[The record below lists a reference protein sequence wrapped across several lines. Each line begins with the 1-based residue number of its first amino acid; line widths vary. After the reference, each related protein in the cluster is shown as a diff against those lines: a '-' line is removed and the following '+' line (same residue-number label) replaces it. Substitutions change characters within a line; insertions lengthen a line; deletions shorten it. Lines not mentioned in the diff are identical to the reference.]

1 MNILNIYKK
10 KLRIQFNYFIG
21 KNSILSML
29 FSLKTL
35 LSIQAKGENNLQYS
49 EPINALRFLS
59 ADAVQKANS
68 GHPGMPMGMAE
79 IATALWSKH
88 LKHNPLNPTWFD
100 RDRFVLS
107 NGHGSM
113 LLYSLLHLTGYK
125 LSIEDI
131 KDFRQLKSKTPGHP
145 EYDINIGVETTTG
158 PLGQGIANAVGMA
171 ISEKM
176 LAAQFNKDDI
186 KPIDHYTYVFL
197 GDGCLMEGISHEA
210 CSFAGTHELGKLIC
224 FYDQNGISI
233 DGEIDNWF
241 TDDSVKRFES
251 YGWQTICV
259 DGHNVEEISEAI
271 SKAKEEPKKPS
282 MIFCKTTIGFGS
294 PNKSGTADVHGAP
307 LGDEE
312 IEKTREAL
320 GWQYTAFEIPKD
332 VYDFWDSKKSG
343 AEKNATWENS
353 IKSYKDKYPND
364 SLELERRI
372 KGDMPAKFE
381 QNFLDF
387 LNDCNT
393 NNLPM
398 ATRKASKACLDFFV
412 KEMPELVG
420 GSADLTPSNN
430 TFSASS
436 TTFSSENPSGNHIN
450 YGVREFGMSAIMNGM
465 VLHGGIKPYG
475 ATFLVFTDYARNAV
489 RLSALMGLPNI
500 FVYTHDSV
508 ALGED
513 GPTHQPIEHMVT
525 LRSTPNMDSWR
536 PADLVETAVAW
547 KNAISSLSTPT
558 CLIFSRQ
565 GTSAIERTPEQLS
578 SIENGGYLLEEH
590 EDPNITIVASGS
602 EVQLAID
609 AAQELKNESINA
621 NVVSMPSLDVFLKQS
636 NEIQNKIINPN
647 KPVLV
652 VECAHPNS
660 WYKILNRSD
669 KVIGIETFGES
680 APGSE
685 LLEHFGFNKDNVIQT
700 AKSLVND

>member
-1 MNILNIYKK
+1 M
-10 KLRIQFNYFIG
+10 QQ
-21 KNSILSML
+21 SDH
-29 FSLKTL
+29 
-35 LSIQAKGENNLQYS
+35 
-49 EPINALRFLS
+49 INVLRFLS
-59 ADAVQKANS
+59 ADAVQNANS

-88 LKHNPLNPTWFD
+88 LRHNPNNPSWFN

-113 LLYSLLHLTGYK
+113 LLYSLLHLTGYD
-125 LSIEDI
+125 LSINDI
-131 KDFRQLKSKTPGHP
+131 KNFRKLKSKTPGHP
-145 EYDINIGVETTTG
+145 EYDIETGIETTTG

-171 ISEKM
+171 VAEKI
-176 LAAQFNKDDI
+176 LAAEFNKDDI
-186 KPIDHYTYVFL
+186 KPVDHFTYVFL

-210 CSFAGTHELGKLIC
+210 CSFAGTHNLGKLIC

-233 DGEIDNWF
+233 DGEIEYWF

-259 DGHNVEEISEAI
+259 DGHDIEDIDEAI
-271 SKAKEEPKKPS
+271 LKAKEEVNKPT
-282 MIFCKTTIGFGS
+282 MIFCKTTIGYGS

-320 GWQYTAFEIPKD
+320 GWNYKPFEVPQK
-332 VYDFWDSKKSG
+332 VYDFWNFKETGASFNDSWNKLIKNY
-343 AEKNATWENS
+343 EK
-353 IKSYKDKYPND
+353 KYPND
-364 SLELERRI
+364 SLELHRRI
-372 KGDMPAKFE
+372 EGNLPNNFQE
-381 QNFLDF
+381 SYENFL
-387 LNDCNT
+387 NECNS
-393 NNLPM
+393 NNLSM
-398 ATRKASKACLDFFV
+398 ATRKASKTCLDFFV
-412 KEMPELVG
+412 KEMPELIG

-430 TFSASS
+430 TFSSSSS
-436 TTFSSENPSGNHIN
+436 TFSNENASGNHIN

-465 VLHGGIKPYG
+465 VLHGAIKPYG
-475 ATFLVFTDYARNAV
+475 ATFLVFTDYARNAL
-489 RLSALMGLPNI
+489 RLSALMKLPNI

-525 LRSTPNMDSWR
+525 LRSTPNLNNWR

-547 KNAISSLSTPT
+547 KSAISSQKTPT

-565 GTSAIERTPEQLS
+565 GTSAIKRTPDQIS
-578 SIENGGYLLEEH
+578 MIDMGGYLLH
-590 EDPNITIVASGS
+590 ESDNLHLTIVASGS
-602 EVQLAID
+602 EVQLALD
-609 AAQELKNESINA
+609 AAKELKNDSIYA
-621 NVVSMPSLDVFLKQS
+621 NVVSMPSLDIFLNQDK
-636 NEIQNKIINPN
+636 EYQNKIINPK
-647 KPVLV
+647 KPILV

-660 WYKILNRSD
+660 WYRILNRDD

-685 LLEHFGFNKDNVIQT
+685 LLNHFGFNTDNVIKT
-700 AKSLVND
+700 AKSLIND

>member
-1 MNILNIYKK
+1 M
-10 KLRIQFNYFIG
+10 QQ
-21 KNSILSML
+21 SDH
-29 FSLKTL
+29 
-35 LSIQAKGENNLQYS
+35 
-49 EPINALRFLS
+49 INVLRFLS

-88 LKHNPLNPTWFD
+88 LRHNPKNPTWFN

-113 LLYSLLHLTGYK
+113 LLYSLLHLTGYD
-125 LSIEDI
+125 LSINDI
-131 KDFRQLKSKTPGHP
+131 KDFRKLKSKTPGHP
-145 EYDINIGVETTTG
+145 EYDIDIGIETTTG

-171 ISEKM
+171 VAEKI
-176 LAAQFNKDDI
+176 LAAEFNKDDI
-186 KPIDHYTYVFL
+186 KPIDHFTYVFL

-210 CSFAGTHELGKLIC
+210 CSFAGTHNLGKLIC

-233 DGEIDNWF
+233 DGEIEHWF

-259 DGHNVEEISEAI
+259 DGHDIEEIDGAI
-271 SKAKEEPKKPS
+271 HKAKEEVNKPT
-282 MIFCKTTIGFGS
+282 MIFCKTTIGYGS

-312 IEKTREAL
+312 LKETREVL
-320 GWQYTAFEIPKD
+320 DWNYKPFEVPQE
-332 VYDFWDSKKSG
+332 VYDFWNFKEEGGSFNDSWNKLLKDY
-343 AEKNATWENS
+343 EK
-353 IKSYKDKYPND
+353 KYPND
-364 SLELERRI
+364 SLELHRRI
-372 KGDMPAKFE
+372 DGQLPNNFQESFE
-381 QNFLDF
+381 SF
-387 LNDCNT
+387 LNECNS
-393 NNLPM
+393 NNLSM

-412 KEMPELVG
+412 KEMPELIG

-430 TFSASS
+430 TFSSSSS
-436 TTFSSENPSGNHIN
+436 TFSNENASGNHIN

-465 VLHGGIKPYG
+465 VLHGAIKPYG

-489 RLSALMGLPNI
+489 RLSALMKLPNI

-525 LRSTPNMDSWR
+525 LRSTPNLNNWR
-536 PADLVETAVAW
+536 PADLVETAVSW
-547 KNAISSLSTPT
+547 KSAVSSQKTPT
-558 CLIFSRQ
+558 CLIYSRQ
-565 GTSAIERTPEQLS
+565 GTSAIKRSPDQIS
-578 SIENGGYLLEEH
+578 MIDMGGYLLEES
-590 EDPNITIVASGS
+590 DDLDLTIVASGS
-602 EVQLAID
+602 EVQLALD
-609 AAQELKNESINA
+609 AAKELKNDSINA
-621 NVVSMPSLDVFLKQS
+621 NVVSMPCLDIFLDQDK
-636 NEIQNKIINPN
+636 EYQNKIINPE

-660 WYKILNRSD
+660 WYRILNRND

-685 LLEHFGFNKDNVIQT
+685 LLNHFGFNTDNVIKT
-700 AKSLVND
+700 AKSLIND

>member
-1 MNILNIYKK
+1 MSKQYKE
-10 KLRIQFNYFIG
+10 LANCI
-21 KNSILSML
+21 
-29 FSLKTL
+29 
-35 LSIQAKGENNLQYS
+35 
-49 EPINALRFLS
+49 RFLS
-59 ADAVQKANS
+59 IDAVQKANS

-79 IATALWSKH
+79 IATALWKNH
-88 LKHNPLNPTWFD
+88 LQHNPLNPTWFN

-113 LLYSLLHLTGYK
+113 LLYSLLHLTGYA
-125 LSIEDI
+125 LSIDDI
-131 KDFRQLKSKTPGHP
+131 KDFRQLRSKTPGHP
-145 EYDINIGVETTTG
+145 EYDLDTGIETTTG
-158 PLGQGIANAVGMA
+158 PLGQGIGNAVGMA
-171 ISEKM
+171 ISEKI
-176 LAAQFNKDDI
+176 LAAEFNKEDI

-197 GDGCLMEGISHEA
+197 GDGCLMEGVSHEA
-210 CSFAGTHELGKLIC
+210 CSFASTHNLGKLIC

-233 DGEIDNWF
+233 DGEIENWF
-241 TDDSVKRFES
+241 TDDSVKRFDG

-259 DGHNVEEISEAI
+259 DGHNVEDINEAI
-271 SKAKEEPKKPS
+271 VKAKNETNKPS

-312 IEKTREAL
+312 IEKTRKAL
-320 GWQYTAFEIPKD
+320 DWQYSPFEVPEDIYEFWNSKD
-332 VYDFWDSKKSG
+332 SGNKVNANWD
-343 AEKNATWENS
+343 EIVKNYQE
-353 IKSYKDKYPND
+353 KYPD
-364 SLELERRI
+364 ESIELLRRI
-372 KGDMPAKFE
+372 KGQMPENFE
-381 QNFLDF
+381 ENFKAFLD
-387 LNDCNT
+387 DCNL
-393 NNLPM
+393 NNPSM

-412 KEMPELVG
+412 KEMPELIG

-430 TFSASS
+430 TYSASS
-436 TTFSSENPSGNHIN
+436 STFSNKNPSGNHIN

-525 LRSTPNMDSWR
+525 LRSTPNLNNWR

-547 KNAISSLSTPT
+547 KDAVCSTKTPT

-565 GTSAIERTPEQLS
+565 GTSAITRTPEQLN
-578 SIENGGYLLEEH
+578 SIQMGGYLLKANENS
-590 EDPNITIVASGS
+590 DITIVASGS
-602 EVQLAID
+602 ELQLALD
-609 AAQELKNESINA
+609 ASAELENDSINA
-621 NVVSMPSLDVFLKQS
+621 NVVSMPSLDIFLEQS
-636 NEIQNKIINPN
+636 EEFQNTIIDTS

-652 VECAHPNS
+652 VECGHPNS

-669 KVIGIETFGES
+669 KVIGIESFGES
-680 APGSE
+680 APGDV
-685 LLEHFGFNKDNVIQT
+685 LLEHFGFTLENVVGT
-700 AKSLVND
+700 ARSLIDD

>member
-1 MNILNIYKK
+1 LH
-10 KLRIQFNYFIG
+10 Q
-21 KNSILSML
+21 SD
-29 FSLKTL
+29 
-35 LSIQAKGENNLQYS
+35 
-49 EPINALRFLS
+49 PINALRFLS
-59 ADAVQKANS
+59 VDAVQKANS

-88 LKHNPLNPTWFD
+88 LKHNPANPTWFN

-113 LLYSLLHLTGYK
+113 LLYSLLHLTGYDI
-125 LSIEDI
+125 SMEDI

-145 EYDINIGVETTTG
+145 EYDIDIGVETTTG

-171 ISEKM
+171 MSEKI
-176 LAAQFNKDDI
+176 LGAQFNKDDI
-186 KPIDHYTYVFL
+186 KLIDHFTYVFL
-197 GDGCLMEGISHEA
+197 GDGCLMEGISHEV
-210 CSFAGTHELGKLIC
+210 CSFAGTHKLGKLIC

-233 DGEIDNWF
+233 DGEIENWF

-251 YGWQTICV
+251 YGWHTICV
-259 DGHNVEEISEAI
+259 DGHDVKEIDEAI
-271 SKAKEEPKKPS
+271 SKAKKESSKPS
-282 MIFCKTTIGFGS
+282 MIFCRTTIGFGS
-294 PNKSGTADVHGAP
+294 PNKSGTADVHGSP
-307 LGDEE
+307 LGEDE
-312 IEKTREAL
+312 IKKTREAL
-320 GWQYTAFEIPKD
+320 GWNFSSFEVPQE
-332 VYDFWDSKKSG
+332 VYDFWDSKDSG
-343 AEKNATWENS
+343 SNINS
-353 IKSYKDKYPND
+353 KWNELLKTYEERYPND
-364 SLELERRI
+364 SLELRRRI
-372 KGDMPAKFE
+372 NGEMPE
-381 QNFLDF
+381 NFQEDFKSF
-387 LNDCNT
+387 LNECNL
-393 NNLPM
+393 NNSPM

-430 TFSASS
+430 TFSNFSS
-436 TTFSSENPSGNHIN
+436 TFSNDNPSGNHIN

-525 LRSTPNMDSWR
+525 LRSTPNLNNWR

-547 KNAISSLSTPT
+547 KNAVSSTTTPT

-565 GTSAIERTPEQLS
+565 GTSAINRTPEQLS
-578 SIENGGYLLEEH
+578 SIEMGGYLLEEN
-590 EDPNITIVASGS
+590 DNPNMTIIASGS
-602 EVQLAID
+602 EVQLALD
-609 AAQELKNESINA
+609 AAKELKNESIEA
-621 NVVSMPSLDVFLKQS
+621 NVVSMPSLDIFLEQS
-636 NEIQNKIINPN
+636 HEFQNKVINPD

-669 KVIGIETFGES
+669 KVIGIESFGES

-685 LLEHFGFNKDNVIQT
+685 LLDHFGFNKENVIET
-700 AKSLVND
+700 AKSLIND

>member
-1 MNILNIYKK
+1 
-10 KLRIQFNYFIG
+10 
-21 KNSILSML
+21 ML
-29 FSLKTL
+29 LTTKIL
-35 LSIQAKGENNLQYS
+35 LSFLKQTGEINLHPS
-49 EPINALRFLS
+49 DPTNALRFLS
-59 ADAVQKANS
+59 IDAVQKANS

-79 IATALWSKH
+79 IATSLWSNH
-88 LKHNPLNPTWFD
+88 LKHNPSNPNWFN

-125 LSIEDI
+125 LSINDL

-145 EYDINIGVETTTG
+145 EYDIDIGVETTTG

-171 ISEKM
+171 ISEKI
-176 LAAQFNKDDI
+176 LAAEFNHKDFD
-186 KPIDHYTYVFL
+186 PIDHFTYAFL

-210 CSFAGTHELGKLIC
+210 CSFAATHNLGKLIC

-233 DGEIDNWF
+233 DGEIENWF

-251 YGWQTICV
+251 YGWHTICV
-259 DGHNVEEISEAI
+259 DGHNITEIDEAI
-271 SKAKEEPKKPS
+271 SQAKEKSDKPS

-320 GWQYTAFEIPKD
+320 NWQYPAFEIPKEI
-332 VYDFWDSKKSG
+332 YDFWDAKDKG
-343 AEKNATWENS
+343 AEINSDWDNLIKNYEE
-353 IKSYKDKYPND
+353 KYPEQAK
-364 SLELERRI
+364 ELNRRI
-372 KGDMPAKFE
+372 KGEAPENFE
-381 QNFLDF
+381 ESFNEF
-387 LNDCNT
+387 LNNCDS
-393 NNLPM
+393 NNSSM

-430 TFSASS
+430 TFSESSS
-436 TTFSSENPSGNHIN
+436 TFSNKNPKGNHIN

-513 GPTHQPIEHMVT
+513 GPTHQPIEHLVT
-525 LRSTPNMDSWR
+525 LRSTPNLNNWR
-536 PADLVETAVAW
+536 PADLVETSVAW
-547 KNAISSLSTPT
+547 KDAVTSTKTPT

-565 GTSAIERTPEQLS
+565 GTSAITRSQDQLNA
-578 SIENGGYLLEEH
+578 IKKGGYLL
-590 EDPNITIVASGS
+590 DQSDNPDMTIIASGS
-602 EVQLAID
+602 EVQLALD
-609 AAQELKNESINA
+609 AAKQLKSESKNI
-621 NVVSMPSLDVFLKQS
+621 NVVSMPSLDIFLQQS
-636 NEIQNKIINPN
+636 EEYQRSIINPD

-652 VECAHPNS
+652 VECSHPNS
-660 WYKILNRSD
+660 WYKILNRND

-685 LLEHFGFNKDNVIQT
+685 LLEHFGFTEENVIKT
-700 AKSLVND
+700 VKSLLND

>member
-1 MNILNIYKK
+1 M
-10 KLRIQFNYFIG
+10 RQ
-21 KNSILSML
+21 SD
-29 FSLKTL
+29 
-35 LSIQAKGENNLQYS
+35 
-49 EPINALRFLS
+49 PINALRFLS
-59 ADAVQKANS
+59 IDAVQKANS

-79 IATALWSKH
+79 IATALWKNH
-88 LKHNPLNPTWFD
+88 LQHNPLNPTWFN

-113 LLYSLLHLTGYK
+113 LLYSLLHLTGYA
-125 LSIEDI
+125 LSIDDI
-131 KDFRQLKSKTPGHP
+131 KDFRQLRSKTPGHP
-145 EYDINIGVETTTG
+145 EYDLDTGIETTTG
-158 PLGQGIANAVGMA
+158 PLGQGIGNAVGMA
-171 ISEKM
+171 ISEKI
-176 LAAQFNKDDI
+176 LAAEFNKEDI

-197 GDGCLMEGISHEA
+197 GDGCLMEGVSHEA
-210 CSFAGTHELGKLIC
+210 CSFASTHNLGKLIC

-233 DGEIDNWF
+233 DGEIENWF
-241 TDDSVKRFES
+241 TDDSVKRFDG

-259 DGHNVEEISEAI
+259 DGHNVEDINEAI
-271 SKAKEEPKKPS
+271 VKAKNETNKPS

-312 IEKTREAL
+312 IEKTRKAL
-320 GWQYTAFEIPKD
+320 DWQYSPFEVPEDIYEFWNSKD
-332 VYDFWDSKKSG
+332 SGNKVNANWDEVVKKYQ
-343 AEKNATWENS
+343 E
-353 IKSYKDKYPND
+353 KYPD
-364 SLELERRI
+364 ESIELHRRI
-372 KGDMPAKFE
+372 KGQMPESFE
-381 QNFLDF
+381 ENFKAFLD
-387 LNDCNT
+387 DCNL
-393 NNLPM
+393 NNPSM

-412 KEMPELVG
+412 KEMPELIG

-430 TFSASS
+430 TYSASS
-436 TTFSSENPSGNHIN
+436 STFSNKNPSGNHIN

-525 LRSTPNMDSWR
+525 LRSTPNLNNWR

-547 KNAISSLSTPT
+547 KDAVSSTKTPT

-565 GTSAIERTPEQLS
+565 GTSAIDRTPQQLN
-578 SIENGGYLLEEH
+578 SIGMGGYLLKAN
-590 EDPNITIVASGS
+590 DTTDITIVASGS
-602 EVQLAID
+602 ELQLALD
-609 AAQELKNESINA
+609 ASIELEKDSINA
-621 NVVSMPSLDVFLKQS
+621 NVVSMPSLDIFLDQS
-636 NEIQNKIINPN
+636 EEYQNTIIDTS

-652 VECAHPNS
+652 VECGHPNS

-669 KVIGIETFGES
+669 KVIGIESFGES
-680 APGSE
+680 APGNV
-685 LLEHFGFNKDNVIQT
+685 LLEHFGFTLENVVGT
-700 AKSLVND
+700 AKSLIDD

>member
-1 MNILNIYKK
+1 M
-10 KLRIQFNYFIG
+10 QQ
-21 KNSILSML
+21 SDH
-29 FSLKTL
+29 
-35 LSIQAKGENNLQYS
+35 
-49 EPINALRFLS
+49 INVLRFLS

-79 IATALWSKH
+79 IATALWSRH
-88 LKHNPLNPTWFD
+88 LRHNPNNPTWFN

-113 LLYSLLHLTGYK
+113 LLYSLLHLTGYD
-125 LSIEDI
+125 LSINDI
-131 KDFRQLKSKTPGHP
+131 KDFRKLKSKTPGHP
-145 EYDINIGVETTTG
+145 EYDIDIGIETTTG

-171 ISEKM
+171 VAEKI
-176 LAAQFNKDDI
+176 LAAEFNKDDI
-186 KPIDHYTYVFL
+186 KPIDHFTYVFL

-210 CSFAGTHELGKLIC
+210 CSFAGTHNLGKLIC

-233 DGEIDNWF
+233 DGEIEHWF

-259 DGHNVEEISEAI
+259 DGHDIEDIDGAI
-271 SKAKEEPKKPS
+271 HKAKEEVNKPT
-282 MIFCKTTIGFGS
+282 MIFCKTTIGYGS

-312 IEKTREAL
+312 LKETREVL
-320 GWQYTAFEIPKD
+320 GWNYKPFEVPQE
-332 VYDFWDSKKSG
+332 VYDFWNFKEEGASFNDSWNKLLKDY
-343 AEKNATWENS
+343 EK
-353 IKSYKDKYPND
+353 KYPND
-364 SLELERRI
+364 SLELHRRI
-372 KGDMPAKFE
+372 DGQLPNNFQESFE
-381 QNFLDF
+381 SF
-387 LNDCNT
+387 LNECNS
-393 NNLPM
+393 NNLSM

-412 KEMPELVG
+412 KEMPELIG

-430 TFSASS
+430 TFSSSSS
-436 TTFSSENPSGNHIN
+436 TFSNENASGNHIN

-465 VLHGGIKPYG
+465 VLHGAIKPYG

-489 RLSALMGLPNI
+489 RLSALMKLPNI

-525 LRSTPNMDSWR
+525 LRSTPNLNNWR
-536 PADLVETAVAW
+536 PADLVETAVSW
-547 KNAISSLSTPT
+547 KSAVSSQKTPT
-558 CLIFSRQ
+558 CLIYSRQ
-565 GTSAIERTPEQLS
+565 GTSAIKRSPDQIS
-578 SIENGGYLLEEH
+578 MIDMGGYLLEES
-590 EDPNITIVASGS
+590 DDLDLTIVASGS
-602 EVQLAID
+602 EVQLALD
-609 AAQELKNESINA
+609 AAKELKNDSINA
-621 NVVSMPSLDVFLKQS
+621 NVVSMPCLDIFLDQDK
-636 NEIQNKIINPN
+636 EYQNKIINPE

-660 WYKILNRSD
+660 WYRILNRND

-685 LLEHFGFNKDNVIQT
+685 LLNHFGFNTDNVIKT
-700 AKSLVND
+700 AKSLIND

>member
-1 MNILNIYKK
+1 
-10 KLRIQFNYFIG
+10 
-21 KNSILSML
+21 
-29 FSLKTL
+29 
-35 LSIQAKGENNLQYS
+35 LQQS
-49 EPINALRFLS
+49 DHINVLRFLS

-88 LKHNPLNPTWFD
+88 LRHNPKNPTWFN

-113 LLYSLLHLTGYK
+113 LLYSLLHLTGYD
-125 LSIEDI
+125 LSINDI
-131 KDFRQLKSKTPGHP
+131 KDFRKLKSKTPGHP
-145 EYDINIGVETTTG
+145 EYDIDIGIETTTG

-171 ISEKM
+171 VAEKI
-176 LAAQFNKDDI
+176 LAAEFNKDDI
-186 KPIDHYTYVFL
+186 KPIDHFTYVFL

-210 CSFAGTHELGKLIC
+210 CSFAGTHNLGKLIC

-233 DGEIDNWF
+233 DGEIEHWF

-259 DGHNVEEISEAI
+259 DGHDIEDIDGAI
-271 SKAKEEPKKPS
+271 HKAKEEVNKPT
-282 MIFCKTTIGFGS
+282 MIFCKTTIGYGS

-312 IEKTREAL
+312 LKETREVL
-320 GWQYTAFEIPKD
+320 GWNYKPFEVPQE
-332 VYDFWDSKKSG
+332 VYDFWNFKEEGASFNDSWNKLLKDY
-343 AEKNATWENS
+343 EK
-353 IKSYKDKYPND
+353 KYPND
-364 SLELERRI
+364 SLELHRRI
-372 KGDMPAKFE
+372 DGQLPNNFQESFE
-381 QNFLDF
+381 SF
-387 LNDCNT
+387 LNECNS
-393 NNLPM
+393 NNLSM

-412 KEMPELVG
+412 KEMPELIG

-430 TFSASS
+430 TFSSSSS
-436 TTFSSENPSGNHIN
+436 TFSNENASGNHIN

-465 VLHGGIKPYG
+465 VLHGAIKPYG

-489 RLSALMGLPNI
+489 RLSALMKLPNI

-525 LRSTPNMDSWR
+525 LRSTPNLNNWR
-536 PADLVETAVAW
+536 PADLVETAVSW
-547 KNAISSLSTPT
+547 KSAVSSQKTPT
-558 CLIFSRQ
+558 CLIYSRQ
-565 GTSAIERTPEQLS
+565 GTSAIKRSPDQIS
-578 SIENGGYLLEEH
+578 MIDMGGYLLEES
-590 EDPNITIVASGS
+590 DDFDLTIVASGS
-602 EVQLAID
+602 EVQLALD
-609 AAQELKNESINA
+609 AAKELKNDSINA
-621 NVVSMPSLDVFLKQS
+621 NVVSMPCLDIFLDQDK
-636 NEIQNKIINPN
+636 EYQNKIINPE

-660 WYKILNRSD
+660 WYRILNRND

-685 LLEHFGFNKDNVIQT
+685 LLNHFGFNTDNVIKT
-700 AKSLVND
+700 AKSLIND

>member
-1 MNILNIYKK
+1 M
-10 KLRIQFNYFIG
+10 QQ
-21 KNSILSML
+21 SDH
-29 FSLKTL
+29 
-35 LSIQAKGENNLQYS
+35 
-49 EPINALRFLS
+49 INVLRFLS

-88 LKHNPLNPTWFD
+88 LRHNPKNPTWFN

-113 LLYSLLHLTGYK
+113 LLYSLLHLTGYD
-125 LSIEDI
+125 LSINDI
-131 KDFRQLKSKTPGHP
+131 KDFRKLKSKTPGHP
-145 EYDINIGVETTTG
+145 EYDIDIGIETTTG

-171 ISEKM
+171 VAEKI
-176 LAAQFNKDDI
+176 LAAEFNKDDI
-186 KPIDHYTYVFL
+186 KPIDHFTYVFL

-210 CSFAGTHELGKLIC
+210 CSFAGTHNLGKLIC

-233 DGEIDNWF
+233 DGEIEHWF

-259 DGHNVEEISEAI
+259 DGHDIEDIDGAI
-271 SKAKEEPKKPS
+271 HKAKEEVNKPT
-282 MIFCKTTIGFGS
+282 MIFCKTTIGYGS

-312 IEKTREAL
+312 LKETREVL
-320 GWQYTAFEIPKD
+320 GWNYKPFEVPQE
-332 VYDFWDSKKSG
+332 VYDFWNFKEEGASFNDSWNKILKDY
-343 AEKNATWENS
+343 EK
-353 IKSYKDKYPND
+353 KYPND
-364 SLELERRI
+364 SLELHRRI
-372 KGDMPAKFE
+372 DGHLPN
-381 QNFLDF
+381 NFQESYESF
-387 LNDCNT
+387 LNECNS
-393 NNLPM
+393 NNLSM

-412 KEMPELVG
+412 KEMPELIG

-430 TFSASS
+430 TFSSS
-436 TTFSSENPSGNHIN
+436 SLTFSNENASGNHIN

-465 VLHGGIKPYG
+465 VLHGAIKPYG

-489 RLSALMGLPNI
+489 RLSALMKLPNI

-525 LRSTPNMDSWR
+525 LRSTPNLNNWR
-536 PADLVETAVAW
+536 PADLVETAVSW
-547 KNAISSLSTPT
+547 KSAVSSQKTPT
-558 CLIFSRQ
+558 CLIYTRQ
-565 GTSAIERTPEQLS
+565 GTSAIKRSPDQIS
-578 SIENGGYLLEEH
+578 MIDMGGYLLEES
-590 EDPNITIVASGS
+590 DDFDLTIVASGS
-602 EVQLAID
+602 EVQLALD
-609 AAQELKNESINA
+609 AAKELKNDSINA
-621 NVVSMPSLDVFLKQS
+621 NVVSMPCLDIFLDQDK
-636 NEIQNKIINPN
+636 EYQNKIINPE

-660 WYKILNRSD
+660 WYRILNRND

-685 LLEHFGFNKDNVIQT
+685 LLNHFGFNTDNVIKT
-700 AKSLVND
+700 AKSLIND

>member
-1 MNILNIYKK
+1 
-10 KLRIQFNYFIG
+10 
-21 KNSILSML
+21 ML
-29 FSLKTL
+29 LTTKIL
-35 LSIQAKGENNLQYS
+35 LSFLKQTGEINLHPS
-49 EPINALRFLS
+49 DPTNALRFLS
-59 ADAVQKANS
+59 IDAVQKANS

-79 IATALWSKH
+79 IATSLWSNH
-88 LKHNPLNPTWFD
+88 LKHNPSNPNWFN

-125 LSIEDI
+125 LSINDL

-145 EYDINIGVETTTG
+145 EYDIDVGVETTTG

-171 ISEKM
+171 ISEKI
-176 LAAQFNKDDI
+176 LAAEFNHEDLD
-186 KPIDHYTYVFL
+186 PIDHFTYAFL
-197 GDGCLMEGISHEA
+197 GDGCLMEGISHEV
-210 CSFAGTHELGKLIC
+210 CSFAATHNLGKLIC

-233 DGEIDNWF
+233 DGEIENWF

-251 YGWQTICV
+251 YGWHTICV
-259 DGHNVEEISEAI
+259 DGHSITEIDEAI
-271 SKAKEEPKKPS
+271 SQAKEKSDKPS
-282 MIFCKTTIGFGS
+282 MIFCRTTIGFGS

-320 GWQYTAFEIPKD
+320 NWQYPAFEIPKEI
-332 VYDFWDSKKSG
+332 YDFWDAKDKG
-343 AEKNATWENS
+343 AEINSDWDNLIKNYEE
-353 IKSYKDKYPND
+353 KYPEQAK
-364 SLELERRI
+364 ELHRRI
-372 KGDMPAKFE
+372 KGEAPENFE
-381 QNFLDF
+381 ESFNEF
-387 LNDCNT
+387 LNNCDS
-393 NNLPM
+393 NNSSM

-430 TFSASS
+430 TFSESSS
-436 TTFSSENPSGNHIN
+436 TFSNENPKGNHIN

-513 GPTHQPIEHMVT
+513 GPTHQPIEHLVT
-525 LRSTPNMDSWR
+525 LRSTPNLNNWR
-536 PADLVETAVAW
+536 PADLVETSVAW
-547 KNAISSLSTPT
+547 KDAVTSTNTPT

-565 GTSAIERTPEQLS
+565 GTSAITRSQDQLNA
-578 SIENGGYLLEEH
+578 IKKGGYLL
-590 EDPNITIVASGS
+590 DQSDNPDMTIIASGS
-602 EVQLAID
+602 EVQLALD
-609 AAQELKNESINA
+609 AVKQLKSESKNI
-621 NVVSMPSLDVFLKQS
+621 NVVSMPSLDIFLQQS
-636 NEIQNKIINPN
+636 EEYQRSIINPD

-652 VECAHPNS
+652 VECSHPNS
-660 WYKILNRSD
+660 WYKILNRND

-685 LLEHFGFNKDNVIQT
+685 LLEHFGFTEENVIKT
-700 AKSLVND
+700 VKSLLND

>member
-1 MNILNIYKK
+1 
-10 KLRIQFNYFIG
+10 
-21 KNSILSML
+21 
-29 FSLKTL
+29 
-35 LSIQAKGENNLQYS
+35 LQQKD
-49 EPINALRFLS
+49 PINALRFLS
-59 ADAVQKANS
+59 IDAVQKANS

-79 IATALWSKH
+79 IATALWSNH
-88 LKHNPLNPTWFD
+88 LKHNPLNPHWFN

-125 LSIEDI
+125 LSIDDL
-131 KDFRQLKSKTPGHP
+131 KDFRKLKSKTPGHP
-145 EYDINIGVETTTG
+145 EYDLDIGVETTTG

-171 ISEKM
+171 ISEKI
-176 LAAQFNKDDI
+176 LAAEFNEEDI
-186 KPIDHYTYVFL
+186 KPIDHYTYAFL

-210 CSFAGTHELGKLIC
+210 CSFAGTHNLGKLIC
-224 FYDQNGISI
+224 FYDENGISI
-233 DGEIDNWF
+233 DGEIKNWF
-241 TDDSVKRFES
+241 TDDSVQRFDS

-259 DGHNVEEISEAI
+259 DGHNSDEINKAI
-271 SKAKEEPKKPS
+271 SKAKNEVSKPS

-307 LGDEE
+307 LGAEE
-312 IEKTREAL
+312 VIKTREAL
-320 GWQYTAFEIPKD
+320 NWHYGEFEIPQEI
-332 VYDFWDSKKSG
+332 YDFWNFTEKGATLNSEWNELLKSYEQKFSQKSKELQRRIDGDLPEGFESNFKDFLSECDSK
-343 AEKNATWENS
+343 NS
-353 IKSYKDKYPND
+353 
-364 SLELERRI
+364 
-372 KGDMPAKFE
+372 
-381 QNFLDF
+381 
-387 LNDCNT
+387 
-393 NNLPM
+393 PM

-412 KEMPELVG
+412 KQVPELIG

-436 TTFSSENPSGNHIN
+436 STFSNENPSGNHIN

-513 GPTHQPIEHMVT
+513 GPTHQPIEHIVT
-525 LRSTPNMDSWR
+525 LRSTPNLNNWR

-547 KNAISSLSTPT
+547 KNAVCSKITPT

-565 GTSAIERTPEQLS
+565 GTSAIGRTQEQIS
-578 SIENGGYLLEEH
+578 AIEMGGYLLKEKK
-590 EDPNITIVASGS
+590 DNDITIVASGS
-602 EVQLAID
+602 EVQLALD
-609 AAQELKNESINA
+609 AAKELENKSINA
-621 NVVSMPSLDVFLKQS
+621 NVVSMPSLDIFLQQS
-636 NEIQNKIINPN
+636 SEYQKMVIDPD

-669 KVIGIETFGES
+669 KVLGIETFGES
-680 APGSE
+680 APGGE
-685 LLEHFGFNKDNVIQT
+685 LLEHFGFNKEKVIQA
-700 AKSLVND
+700 AKSLIDD

>member
-1 MNILNIYKK
+1 MQK
-10 KLRIQFNYFIG
+10 
-21 KNSILSML
+21 
-29 FSLKTL
+29 
-35 LSIQAKGENNLQYS
+35 S

-88 LKHNPLNPTWFD
+88 LKHNPSNPTWFD

-113 LLYSLLHLTGYK
+113 LLYSLLHLTGYD

-145 EYDINIGVETTTG
+145 EYDIDIGVETTTG

-171 ISEKM
+171 ISEKI
-176 LAAQFNKDDI
+176 LAAEFNKDDI

-197 GDGCLMEGISHEA
+197 GDGCLMEGVSHEA
-210 CSFAGTHELGKLIC
+210 CSFAATHNLGKLIC

-241 TDDSVKRFES
+241 TDDSVKRFDS

-259 DGHNVEEISEAI
+259 DGHNVEEVSDAI
-271 SKAKEEPKKPS
+271 SKAKEEPNKPT

-320 GWQYTAFEIPKD
+320 GWNYSAFEVPKE

-343 AEKNATWENS
+343 AGINS
-353 IKSYKDKYPND
+353 IWDDLIKNYKEKYPNE

-372 KGDMPAKFE
+372 KGDLPE
-381 QNFLDF
+381 NFQQSFLNF
-387 LNDCNT
+387 LNDCNS
-393 NNLPM
+393 NNSPM

-436 TTFSSENPSGNHIN
+436 STFSNDNPSGNHIN

-513 GPTHQPIEHMVT
+513 GPTHQPIEHLVT
-525 LRSTPNMDSWR
+525 LRSTPNLNSWR

-547 KNAISSLSTPT
+547 NNAVSSATTPT

-578 SIENGGYLLEEH
+578 SINIGGYLLEEH

-609 AAQELKNESINA
+609 AAKELKNESINA
-621 NVVSMPSLDVFLKQS
+621 NVVSMPCLDVFLKQS
-636 NEIQNKIINPN
+636 NKLQDKVINPN

-652 VECAHPNS
+652 IECAHPNS
-660 WYKILNRSD
+660 WYKILNRND
-669 KVIGIETFGES
+669 KVIGMETFGES

-685 LLEHFGFNKDNVIQT
+685 LLEHFGFNKDNVIQA
-700 AKSLVND
+700 AKSLIND